1 MGVTDYL
8 ATDTSTKVAEYALGT
23 QMTAQFYSVIVAA
36 VLSAVVSVIA
46 LFICKVTVGLRVE
59 EQAEREGL
67 DLSSHG
73 ERAYS

>member
-1 MGVTDYL
+1 MISQIYGV
-8 ATDTSTKVAEYALGT
+8 V
-23 QMTAQFYSVIVAA
+23 TAI

-46 LFICKVTVGLRVE
+46 LLICKVTVGLRVE